1 MSNIRL
7 NKYIAEAGVCSRR
20 MADNLIDDR
29 RVKVNGNLVTEKGMI
44 VDDEKDMIEV
54 NGEVIKLQNKKV
66 YILLNKPVG
75 YVTTV
80 KEQFNRP
87 CVTDLIKENNRVYPI
102 GRLDMDTSGLL
113 ILTNDGELT
122 NKITHPKNHIYKT
135 YEVTTYKKVSN
146 EDVNKLKNG
155 VDIGEY
161 VTAPAIVNKLADT
174 KLEISICEGKNRQVR
189 KMIEAV
195 GNKVKTLNRIKIGKL
210 YLRKLKPGEYIYVSK
225 SFLIDKI
232 FK

>member
-7 NKYIAEAGVCSRR
+7 NKYIAESGICSRR

-29 RVKVNGNLVTEKGMI
+29 KVKVNGKLVIEKGITVDAQQDI
-44 VDDEKDMIEV
+44 VEV
-54 NGEVIKLQNKKV
+54 DGKVIKQQNKKV

-87 CVTDLIKENNRVYPI
+87 CVTDLIKEQVRVYPI

-122 NKITHPKNHIYKT
+122 NKITHPKNRIYKT
-135 YEVTTYKKVSN
+135 YEVETAKEVSN
-146 EDVNKLKNG
+146 DDINKLKNG
-155 VDIGEY
+155 VDIGDY
-161 VTAPAIVNKLADT
+161 ITAPAMIKRISNN

-195 GNKVKTLNRIKIGKL
+195 NNKVKALNRTKIGGL
-210 YLRKLKPGEYIYVSK
+210 YLRKLKPGEYMQVGR
-225 SFLIDKI
+225 SFLDKV

>member
-1 MSNIRL
+1 MDKRL
-7 NKYIAEAGVCSRR
+7 NKFIAECGVCSRR
-20 MADNLIDDR
+20 MADKLIDEK
-29 RVKVNGNLVTEKGMI
+29 RVKVNGKLQLEKGVTI
-44 VDDEKDMIEV
+44 DPQKDIIEV
-54 NGEVIKLQNKKV
+54 DGNKINTIQSKK
-66 YILLNKPVG
+66 YIIMNKPVG

-87 CVTDLIKENNRVYPI
+87 CVTDLIKENIRVYPI

-135 YEVTTYKKVSN
+135 YEVTTYKKVSS
-146 EDVNKLKNG
+146 DDIIKLKNG

-161 VTAPAIVNKLADT
+161 ITAPALIKKISDN
-174 KLEISICEGKNRQVR
+174 KLEISIAEGKNRQVR
-189 KMIEAV
+189 KMLEAV
-195 GNKVKTLNRIKIGKL
+195 DNKVKALNRIKIGGL
-210 YLRKLKPGEYIYVSK
+210 YLRKLKPSEYMYVNK
-225 SFLIDKI
+225 TFIEKI